1 MKNQSINTTPAPQP
15 MSFVTAAITA
25 GVEANRAALNAIK
38 ENKPTKAEAKRVTPA
53 LAAKLAKATAPQTAA
68 TKAKVQIVDTDPAA
82 LNTKTEAYK
91 LFTALKKSNEA
102 IYAFFAAHEADLFK
116 EVATG
121 RQLDAANAYKKF
133 FEVNHSRGA
142 AVPLKEYPLYKE
154 FTNKLAYWV
163 KNVAGIKPITKPSS
177 TTPSNA
183 VQAYLNKH
191 EDDAQA
197 IPAIKSFIAKVMT
210 KREWDAFKKQMDDA
224 FAGIAPRT
232 VSTKKNAA

>member
-1 MKNQSINTTPAPQP
+1 MKNPAINTTPAPQA

-25 GVEANRAALNAIK
+25 GVETNRAALDAIK

-68 TKAKVQIVDTDPAA
+68 TKVQIVDTDPNA

-121 RQLDAANAYKKF
+121 RQLDTANAYKKF

-142 AVPLKEYPLYKE
+142 AVPLKEYSLYKE
-154 FTNKLAYWV
+154 FSNKLAYWV
-163 KNVAGIKPITKPSS
+163 KEVAGIKPITKPSS

-183 VQAYLNKH
+183 VQAYLTKH